1 MNHSR
6 YMLAILC
13 SVALILAA
21 CSGRNP
27 NAPPKITYGQ
37 SPCDECR
44 MIISDQ
50 AYAAAIIGDGDDG
63 PNTVYRFDDI
73 GCMIH
78 SMQSHRDAP
87 IARVWVHDQKSAQ
100 WLDAL
105 HATFVQSDQLHT
117 PMASGLAAFADP
129 QQAAKEAQTLH
140 GKTMRWAQLIA
151 LNASPNTAKSACECR
166 GKSE

>member
-1 MNHSR
+1 MF
-6 YMLAILC
+6 LP
-13 SVALILAA
+13 A
-21 CSGRNP
+21 CSGHHP
-27 NAPPKITYGQ
+27 DAPPKITYGQ

-50 AYAAAIIGDGDDG
+50 AYAAAVIGEGDDG
-63 PNTVYRFDDI
+63 PNTAYRFDDI

-78 SMQSHRDAP
+78 FMQSHRDAH
-87 IARVWVHDQKSAQ
+87 IVHVWVHDQKSAQ

-129 QQAAKEAQTLH
+129 QQAAKDAQILR

-151 LNASPNTAKSACECR
+151 LNASTPTTKSACECCDQ
-166 GKSE
+166 SE